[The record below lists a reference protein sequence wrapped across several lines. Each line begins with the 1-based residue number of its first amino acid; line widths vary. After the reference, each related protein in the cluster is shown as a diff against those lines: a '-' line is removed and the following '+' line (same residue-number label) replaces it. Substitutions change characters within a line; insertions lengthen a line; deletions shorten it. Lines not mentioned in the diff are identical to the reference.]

1 MEGYRESIRQHFGD
15 MEEDYIKVKGEL
27 KKLRFEHRVLQGQ
40 SSQELERVRTTL
52 LVFLCRVAATAV
64 DAAVL
69 PVMLPLLSAAA
80 DELGGVRPALWDT
93 CWQRVE
99 ES

>member
-40 SSQELERVRTTL
+40 SSQELERVSTL
-52 LVFLCRVAATAV
+52 TSPPLSFHVAAASLFFTHTC
-64 DAAVL
+64 VL
-69 PVMLPLLSAAA
+69 GTV
-80 DELGGVRPALWDT
+80 GVVF
-93 CWQRVE
+93 C
-99 ES
+99 SCG